1 MHTQINEDVDRSCD
15 ALWSN
20 VFLPSYKSRL
30 FSSVAVSEKNHAIA
44 EVSEFATGMVL
55 LAMDRKSSPS
65 PTPADVNF
73 DSLFRYF
80 ATSSVVPPP
89 LSCRFMLN
97 FLQVCTDNFI
107 IPQNNVDT
115 IIRVTILK
123 LFKGPRD
130 TVARVRAAL
139 NGTMAPLIS
148 GWVRC
153 SFVLTPNTES
163 LENLSEAIFSLEEMA
178 ELQEERSAI
187 NATIQVST
195 CTVHII
201 PCILL
206 SP

>member
-55 LAMDRKSSPS
+55 LAMDRKSA
-65 PTPADVNF
+65 PTPADVTF

-97 FLQVCTDNFI
+97 FLQV
-107 IPQNNVDT
+107 Q
-115 IIRVTILK
+115 TILSSH
-123 LFKGPRD
+123 RI
-130 TVARVRAAL
+130 
-139 NGTMAPLIS
+139 MS
-148 GWVRC
+148 
-153 SFVLTPNTES
+153 
-163 LENLSEAIFSLEEMA
+163 
-178 ELQEERSAI
+178 
-187 NATIQVST
+187 IQ
-195 CTVHII
+195 
-201 PCILL
+201 LG
-206 SP
+206 